1 MIVPQGSVDT
11 HAHVFEPDLPM
22 AEGCRYV
29 PDYAARLDDYLAR
42 LDAFGFARGVLVQPS
57 FLGTD
62 NRYLMQALRKSAG
75 RCKGVAVVDPSFP
88 PEVLDALKAG
98 GVEGIRL
105 NLFGRELPPL
115 AEPAWQRL
123 LAEVN
128 RLDWHVEVHCPWQD
142 LPHVMPALHDAG
154 CRLVV
159 DHLGRPD
166 FSRGTDLAQLK
177 FLCSLGQ
184 FGQTWVKLSGAYRLW
199 GRPDQAG
206 YSAAVDLLLS
216 WFGPERLMWGSDWP
230 HTQHE
235 ASTTL
240 SDGLLL
246 LTRSISDPDVL
257 EQIFVRTPYSFFD
270 F

>member
-22 AEGCRYV
+22 AEVCRYT
-29 PDYAARLDDYLAR
+29 PDYAATLDDYLAR
-42 LDAFGFARGVLVQPS
+42 LDVFGFGYGVLVQPS

-62 NRYLMQALRKSAG
+62 NRYLVHALRQSGG
-75 RCKGVAVVDPSFP
+75 RCKGVAVVDPGFP
-88 PEVLDALKAG
+88 SDVLDALKAD

-105 NLFGRELPPL
+105 NLFGRELPSF
-115 AEPAWQRL
+115 ESQAWRRL

-128 RLDWHVEVHCPWQD
+128 RLNWHVEVHCPWLQ
-142 LPHVMPALHDAG
+142 LHHVVPALHDAG

-166 FSRGTDLAQLK
+166 FSRGTDFGQLK
-177 FLCSLGQ
+177 FLCSLGGL
-184 FGQTWVKLSGAYRLW
+184 GQTWVKLSGAYRLW
-199 GRPDQAG
+199 RRPDQAS
-206 YSAAVDLLLS
+206 YSAAVDLLLEH
-216 WFGPERLMWGSDWP
+216 FGPERLMWGSDWP

-246 LTRSISDPDVL
+246 LTRAISDADVL
-257 EQIFVRTPYSFFD
+257 EQIFVRTPKSFFD